1 MKKIKVL
8 LLALFATLTLQMA
21 HASDTAVEKDQEM
34 SEGEV
39 RKIDKSASKITLRH
53 GEIKNLEMPGMTMV
67 FRVRDPALLEN
78 IKAGDKLRFRAEK
91 ANGAIFVTAIE
102 PVK

>member
-1 MKKIKVL
+1 MKKIKIL

-21 HASDTAVEKDQEM
+21 HASDTPVEKNQEM

-39 RKIDKSASKITLRH
+39 RKIDKSTNKITLRH
-53 GEIKNLEMPGMTMV
+53 GEIKNLDMPGMTMV

-78 IKAGDKLRFRAEK
+78 IKPGDKLRFRAEK

-102 PVK
+102 PIK